1 VSLHSVHLAVETSAR
16 VLTTM
21 HPSDILEYF
30 RERVAI
36 MIVDGQRSEA
46 EAVKHAYRVC
56 RSMFGRESLPPDVVE
71 IWAEV
76 MRRELEKGWED
87 EKK

>member
-1 VSLHSVHLAVETSAR
+1 
-16 VLTTM
+16 
-21 HPSDILEYF
+21 
-30 RERVAI
+30 
-36 MIVDGQRSEA
+36 MIVDGQRSES

-56 RSMFGRESLPPDVVE
+56 RSMFGREALPPDVVE

>member
-1 VSLHSVHLAVETSAR
+1 
-16 VLTTM
+16 M

-36 MIVDGQRSEA
+36 MIVDGERSEA

-56 RSMFGRESLPPDVVE
+56 RSMFGREALPPDVVE

-76 MRRELEKGWED
+76 MRRELEKGWEE
-87 EKK
+87 EKE

>member
-1 VSLHSVHLAVETSAR
+1 V
-16 VLTTM
+16 TM

-36 MIVDGQRSEA
+36 MIVDGERSEA

-56 RSMFGRESLPPDVVE
+56 RSMFGREKLPIEVIE

-76 MRRELEKGWED
+76 MRSELKKGWEKD
-87 EKK
+87 YD